1 MAQRPAFTRPV
12 GLFSCLGTSFPDGF
26 SASLPRRLLLLS
38 PLSAPTG
45 ASLSQ
50 SQARAQGGTLHPP
63 QELC

>member
-1 MAQRPAFTRPV
+1 MHPV
-12 GLFSCLGTSFPDGF
+12 GLFSCLGTS
-26 SASLPRRLLLLS
+26 LPLRLLLLS

-50 SQARAQGGTLHPP
+50 SRARAQGGTLHPQ